1 MVFGSR
7 GHLSGSNE
15 AWAFEGIESAMHRV
29 FPALR
34 NARIDYRWNGKVGFS
49 LDFFPHF
56 GEAEKGIYY
65 GIGYSGRGVVLTH
78 LVGKSLAAML
88 RGESV
93 DAGPLSRSDFRPLP
107 LQAMY
112 PLGIRLYTAYYR
124 WLDAREQ
131 AR

>member
-1 MVFGSR
+1 MQQ
-7 GHLSGSNE
+7 
-15 AWAFEGIESAMHRV
+15 V

-34 NARIDYRWNGKVGFS
+34 HTRIDYRWNGKVGFS

-78 LVGKSLAAML
+78 MVGKSLAAML

-93 DAGPLSRSDFRPLP
+93 NAGPLTHSGFRPIP
-107 LQAMY
+107 LHLMY
-112 PLGIRLYTAYYR
+112 LLGIGLHTAYYR